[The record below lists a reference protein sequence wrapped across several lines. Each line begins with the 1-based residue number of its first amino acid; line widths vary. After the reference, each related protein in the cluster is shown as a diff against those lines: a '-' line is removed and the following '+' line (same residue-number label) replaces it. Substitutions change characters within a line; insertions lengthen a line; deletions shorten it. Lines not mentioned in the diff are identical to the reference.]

1 MLCLGIYCSRGRG
14 GPGTD
19 GVQLLFQPAQAPKG
33 LARLLLRVEREI
45 ASPPSAI
52 RNDKSV
58 FHFYFPFSLRQNF
71 YSPTHL
77 SVALRAKTN
86 HPPLVCRQVVG

>member
-1 MLCLGIYCSRGRG
+1 M
-14 GPGTD
+14 
-19 GVQLLFQPAQAPKG
+19 
-33 LARLLLRVEREI
+33 ARLLLRVEREI

-86 HPPLVCRQVVG
+86 HPPLVGRQVVG